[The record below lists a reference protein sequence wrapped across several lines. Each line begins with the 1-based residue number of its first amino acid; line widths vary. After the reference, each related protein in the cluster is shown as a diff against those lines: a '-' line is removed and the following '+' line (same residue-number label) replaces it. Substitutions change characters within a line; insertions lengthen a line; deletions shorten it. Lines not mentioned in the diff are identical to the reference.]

1 MDFLNALTFFG
12 RELSW
17 DLPTALFWLLIAQ
30 VALIAFMLIVFAVLV
45 HRVGSNKTII
55 IEKDAVEDEEKK
67 QETVP
72 AIPASVQAYPAIDA
86 DEFYESEII
95 EDEPVE
101 EPVAEQEQV
110 VEEPEQEEVT
120 EEPIEET
127 QEPVEELA
135 EIPAEVFEEEYAEAL
150 PIIEEQPVEETAAS
164 VVVEPV
170 VPPTMVIQE
179 DSFEGGTL
187 RYDRSFTARIIQADD
202 DQKSWYTDIKN
213 ELLSYK
219 KVHSR
224 ISWKRESYNLG
235 RNQIARIAF
244 RGLTMCLYLP
254 LDANDFVDSKFK
266 VEDVSDNA
274 SYIDTPCLYRIKN
287 DKRVRYA
294 KELIAM
300 VLEKVDGVK
309 FDREAVDYYLPY
321 EGTVELINKGLIK
334 RNIRS
339 KKDEAIFVQDEEGGE
354 GADAAASEE

>member
-1 MDFLNALTFFG
+1 MEFLNALTFFG
-12 RELSW
+12 HELAW

-30 VALIAFMLIVFAVLV
+30 VALIVFMLIVFGVLI

-55 IEKDAVEDEEKK
+55 IERDALEDEK
-67 QETVP
+67 P
-72 AIPASVQAYPAIDA
+72 ARPVARPEAIE
-86 DEFYESEII
+86 DEYYEAELV
-95 EDEPVE
+95 EDEPVA
-101 EPVAEQEQV
+101 EPVAE
-110 VEEPEQEEVT
+110 EEPAEA
-120 EEPIEET
+120 
-127 QEPVEELA
+127 VEELA
-135 EIPAEVFEEEYAEAL
+135 EIPEEVIEEEEVV
-150 PIIEEQPVEETAAS
+150 EEPVEEEPI
-164 VVVEPV
+164 VLVPIEEPVEEPVEEIVEEPEPV
-170 VPPTMVIQE
+170 VEEPAAAVVPETPPTLVFAE

-254 LDANDFVDSKFK
+254 LNAEDFADSKYK

-274 SYIDTPCLYRIKN
+274 SYVDTPCLYRIKN

-309 FDREAVDYYLPY
+309 TEREAVDYYLPY

-334 RNIRS
+334 RNIRT
-339 KKDEAIFVQDEEGGE
+339 KRDEAIFVQEGEEGQEGE
-354 GADAAASEE
+354 NTDEQ